1 MKAESFS
8 AARETAS
15 ACRRNNNFKI
25 KFVLMQDKNMD
36 VNDFKIEFVLMQDKN
51 VDLKVCGDES

>member
-1 MKAESFS
+1 
-8 AARETAS
+8 
-15 ACRRNNNFKI
+15 
-25 KFVLMQDKNMD
+25 MQDKNMD